1 MTKTNSHITTA
12 ENTLTTAENPLTT
25 AENTQ
30 KTAVNNAN
38 KRNDF
43 AIELKNVNKAFG
55 EKRILENLNL
65 QAKRGE
71 TFAVIGP
78 SGCGKS
84 VTLKLIMG
92 LLEADSGEILLWN
105 DNVSGLNEQDM
116 APYRKRMG
124 MVFQGGALFDSL
136 TVYENVSFA
145 LTMHNICS
153 EDEKRAKVNHGLSV
167 VGLPGIEDKMPS
179 ELSGG
184 MRKRV
189 SLARAIVM
197 EPEILLWDEPTTGL
211 DPVMTAEIDRLIK
224 EMQKQYNCTSIVVTH
239 DLKSAYNVADKIGVH
254 WQGKLVEVGTAEEIQ
269 NSENPFVHQFVR
281 GNLKGPMKTRG

>member
-1 MTKTNSHITTA
+1 MLRYPSTTYTALNSYKG
-12 ENTLTTAENPLTT
+12 P
-25 AENTQ
+25 
-30 KTAVNNAN
+30 
-38 KRNDF
+38 
-43 AIELKNVNKAFG
+43 AIKLKGVCKSFG
-55 EKRILENLNL
+55 EKHILKDLDFTAE
-65 QAKRGE
+65 KGE

-92 LLEADSGEILLWN
+92 LLQADKGEIRLWGEE
-105 DNVSGLNEQDM
+105 VSRFNESEM
-116 APYRKRMG
+116 APFRRRMG

-145 LTMHNICS
+145 LTMHNICN
-153 EDEKRAKVNHGLSV
+153 EEERRIKVKHGLSV

-197 EPEILLWDEPTTGL
+197 EPELLLWDEPTTGL

-224 EMQKQYNCTSIVVTH
+224 EMQKKFNCTSIVVTH

-254 WQGKLVEVGTAEEIQ
+254 WEGNLVEVGTPKEIQ
-269 NSENPFVHQFVR
+269 ESKDPFVHQFVR

>member
-1 MTKTNSHITTA
+1 MAEQIVRIDTAHI
-12 ENTLTTAENPLTT
+12 
-25 AENTQ
+25 
-30 KTAVNNAN
+30 K
-38 KRNDF
+38 KCSDC
-43 AIELKNVNKAFG
+43 AIELKNVSKSFG
-55 EKRILENLNL
+55 SKHILKDLSFT
-65 QAKRGE
+65 AKKGE
-71 TFAVIGP
+71 TFAIIGP

-84 VTLKLIMG
+84 VTLKLMMG
-92 LLEADSGEILLWN
+92 LLKADKGEIRLW
-105 DNVSGLNEQDM
+105 DHEVSGLNEKEM
-116 APYRKRMG
+116 APFRKRMG

-145 LTMHNICS
+145 LTMHDICG
-153 EDEKRAKVNHGLSV
+153 EEEKREKVKHGLSV

-224 EMQKQYNCTSIVVTH
+224 EMQKQFNCTSIVVTH
-239 DLKSAYNVADKIGVH
+239 DLKSAYNVADRVGVH
-254 WQGKLVEVGTAEEIQ
+254 WEGNLVEVGTADEIQ
-269 NSENPFVHQFVR
+269 KSENPFVYQFVR